1 MKTFVTISAG
11 VWLALSCAATSDARL
26 HANWEGQPQSE
37 PSNYNPDQDS
47 QTSTRNLD
55 RATTGLAQTLPSYE
69 SNWLNWFPI
78 TPLQAQAVSPK
89 GMQERLSDPTLAGG
103 GIQPSPH
110 QAAVFGTRNQ
120 MAQEKVIAKCSPTIT
135 KLLPSWE
142 SKGFAITALELVI
155 FGPNDV
161 QERVTDSGGGKL
173 GG

>member
-1 MKTFVTISAG
+1 MKTFVTISG
-11 VWLALSCAATSDARL
+11 GILLALSCVATSDARL
-26 HANWEGQPQSE
+26 HPNREGQTQSE

-55 RATTGLAQTLPSYE
+55 NSCLHCGATTGLAQTLPSYE

-103 GIQPSPH
+103 DIQPSPH
-110 QAAVFGTRNQ
+110 QAAVLGVPIQT
-120 MAQEKVIAKCSPTIT
+120 AQKP
-135 KLLPSWE
+135 LPSYE
-142 SKGFAITALELVI
+142 SEGFQITALEVVL

-161 QERVTDSGGGKL
+161 KERAPLVEGSIGG
-173 GG
+173 

>member
-1 MKTFVTISAG
+1 MKTFVTISG
-11 VWLALSCAATSDARL
+11 GILLALSCVATSDARL
-26 HANWEGQPQSE
+26 HANRVGQTQSE

-47 QTSTRNLD
+47 QTSTWNSD

-103 GIQPSPH
+103 DIQPSPH
-110 QAAVFGTRNQ
+110 QAAVLGAPIQ
-120 MAQEKVIAKCSPTIT
+120 MAQKP
-135 KLLPSWE
+135 LPSYE
-142 SKGFAITALELVI
+142 SEGFQITALEVVL

-161 QERVTDSGGGKL
+161 KERAPLVEGGM

>member
-26 HANWEGQPQSE
+26 HANRGGQTQSE

-89 GMQERLSDPTLAGG
+89 GMQKRLSDPTLAGG
-103 GIQPSPH
+103 DIQPSPH
-110 QAAVFGTRNQ
+110 QAAVLGAHTR
-120 MAQEKVIAKCSPTIT
+120 MAHKP
-135 KLLPSWE
+135 LPSYE
-142 SKGFAITALELVI
+142 SEGFQITALEVVL
-155 FGPNDV
+155 FRPNDIKGRASLI
-161 QERVTDSGGGKL
+161 EGSIGG
-173 GG
+173 

>member
-1 MKTFVTISAG
+1 MKTFVTISG
-11 VWLALSCAATSDARL
+11 GILLALSCVATSDARL
-26 HANWEGQPQSE
+26 HANRETQSE

-103 GIQPSPH
+103 DIQPSPH
-110 QAAVFGTRNQ
+110 QAAVLGAHIQ
-120 MAQEKVIAKCSPTIT
+120 MAQKP
-135 KLLPSWE
+135 LPSYE
-142 SKGFAITALELVI
+142 SEGFQVTALEVVL
-155 FGPNDV
+155 FRPNDIK
-161 QERVTDSGGGKL
+161 ERAPLIEGSIGG
-173 GG
+173 

>member
-69 SNWLNWFPI
+69 SHWLNWFPI

-89 GMQERLSDPTLAGG
+89 GMQEQLSGPAFAGG
-103 GIQPSPH
+103 DIQPSPH
-110 QAAVFGTRNQ
+110 QAAVLGAPIQ
-120 MAQEKVIAKCSPTIT
+120 VAQKP
-135 KLLPSWE
+135 LPSYE
-142 SKGFAITALELVI
+142 SNGFQITALEVVL

-161 QERVTDSGGGKL
+161 KECAPLIEGRMGG
-173 GG
+173 

>member
-1 MKTFVTISAG
+1 MKIAIPISAAA
-11 VWLALSCAATSDARL
+11 ALFLC
-26 HANWEGQPQSE
+26 G
-37 PSNYNPDQDS
+37 
-47 QTSTRNLD
+47 
-55 RATTGLAQTLPSYE
+55 ATTGLAQTLPSYE
-69 SNWLNWFPI
+69 SNGFPI

-89 GMQERLSDPTLAGG
+89 DMQERVSDPAIAAG

-142 SKGFAITALELVI
+142 SKGFAITALEVVI

-161 QERVTDSGGGKL
+161 QERVTDPSGGGKL